1 MLNRRHLLASATALA
16 ATSAVGA
23 ASRAATASPLDATFD
38 SIFQDILK
46 LSPMTCTSL
55 GLDKDKLAY
64 QKSKLDGDAP
74 ADSAAWIAHWKKA
87 KTRLGAIDRAKLSG
101 MDRVNYDTV
110 LWDTS
115 NSLAGAEA
123 FKFGSTGGAAPY
135 VLSQLTGSYQSIPD
149 FLDSQHSIDTKA
161 DADAYLARLEAFA
174 VLLDQETAQFKH
186 DTALGVVPPDF
197 VIDQT
202 VKQLKALRAQNTL
215 VSSVADRT
223 KAKGIAGDWQAHAE
237 KIVSGPVNA
246 ALERQIN
253 AVAARRAGAVHDAG
267 VWRLKQGE
275 AYYAYA
281 ARSGTS
287 TDLSPDEIH
296 KLGLDKVAEI
306 SSQIDVILKSQ
317 GMTQGTPGERMR
329 ALYTD
334 PKQLYAN
341 TDAGKAQLL
350 SDLNKMVDDVY
361 ARLPDW
367 FGVQPKSKVT
377 IKRVPVATE
386 AGAPGGYYQG
396 ASLDGSRPGAYYI
409 NLRDT
414 AENPR
419 FLLPTLTH
427 HEAVPGHHLQISIQ
441 QEAQGLPMLRKISGF
456 NAYIEG
462 WALYAEQLA
471 DEMGLYADDPF
482 GKVGYL
488 HDALFRAVRLV
499 VDTGIHHKHWTREQA
514 IDYMV
519 KYTGDAESAD
529 ATEIERYCVWPGQA
543 LGYMVGKLTWLKIRA
558 ASQAKL
564 GSGFSIKT
572 FHDTGL
578 LCGAVPLSVLEQV
591 YKDANAI

>member
-1 MLNRRHLLASATALA
+1 MLDRRHLLASVTALA
-16 ATSAVGA
+16 ATSALGT
-23 ASRAATASPLDATFD
+23 ASRAAPASPLDSAFD

-46 LSPMTCTSL
+46 LSPETCTSL

-74 ADSAAWIAHWKKA
+74 ADRAAWIRHY
-87 KTRLGAIDRAKLSG
+87 KTARSRLDAIDRAGLRG

-123 FKFGSTGGAAPY
+123 FDFGSAGSANPY
-135 VLSQLTGSYQSIPD
+135 VLSQLSGSYQSIPD

-161 DADAYLARLEAFA
+161 DADAYLARLDAFA
-174 VLLDQETAQFKH
+174 VVLDQETEQFKR
-186 DTALGVVPPDF
+186 DTAAGVVPPDF

-202 VKQLKALRAQNTL
+202 VKQLKALRAANTL
-215 VSSVADRT
+215 VSSVAGRAQ
-223 KAKGIAGDWQAHAE
+223 AKGIAGDWQGRAE
-237 KIVSGPVNA
+237 KIVAGKINP
-246 ALERQIN
+246 ALERQTD

-275 AYYAYA
+275 AYYTFA

-287 TDLSPDEIH
+287 TDLKPDEIH
-296 KLGLDKVAEI
+296 QLGLDKVAEI
-306 SSQIDVILKSQ
+306 TAQIDAILKSQ
-317 GMTQGTPGERMR
+317 GLSQGTPGERMR

-334 PKQLYAN
+334 PKQLYPN

-350 SDLNKMVDDVY
+350 SDLNGMVDAVY
-361 ARLPDW
+361 AKLPDW
-367 FGVQPKSKVT
+367 FGVQPRSKVT

-414 AENPR
+414 AENPK

-519 KYTGDAESAD
+519 RYTGDAESAD

-558 ASQAKL
+558 ASRAKL
-564 GSGFSIKT
+564 GNAFSIKT

-591 YKDANAI
+591 YKDAAAI